1 VHGGI
6 VTGAGPFAIGGIA
19 FEGLEMT
26 EPGYMQRAQ
35 VPQSVSAVSSA
46 CMLVRTE
53 VFLQAGGFDAGLD
66 VPVFQD
72 VDLCQRILG
81 CGRKIVWTPFVTL
94 LYTGVELGSYSGTK
108 GLARVQADALAVSSR
123 WLSKLAKDPAYNRN
137 LSLKRVEF
145 RVDGSLPPAWNP
157 VIDELPGFIGFGSG
171 SPGSWQYRVV
181 QPLASLKAC
190 GAANCVQTPFIGRT
204 RIPLPTAAEIER
216 LQPRALLMHNT
227 LHDDCIEALETYKR
241 VNGVFIVFGQD
252 DLMFALPPK
261 NPFSR
266 TVYKDIKKR
275 IRHCLRLADRLVVT
289 TEALASGLR
298 NMVDDICVVP
308 NYLDDRV
315 WSSLESKRNVARK
328 PRAGWAGAQQHLGDL
343 EMMEQVVKQTA
354 GDVDWVFFG
363 MC

>member
-1 VHGGI
+1 
-6 VTGAGPFAIGGIA
+6 
-19 FEGLEMT
+19 
-26 EPGYMQRAQ
+26 
-35 VPQSVSAVSSA
+35 
-46 CMLVRTE
+46 
-53 VFLQAGGFDAGLD
+53 
-66 VPVFQD
+66 
-72 VDLCQRILG
+72 
-81 CGRKIVWTPFVTL
+81 
-94 LYTGVELGSYSGTK
+94 
-108 GLARVQADALAVSSR
+108 
-123 WLSKLAKDPAYNRN
+123 
-137 LSLKRVEF
+137 
-145 RVDGSLPPAWNP
+145 
-157 VIDELPGFIGFGSG
+157 LPGFIGFGSG

-363 MC
+363 MCPECLRPYVKEVHDAVRFEQYPAQLAALNLDIAIAPLEHNRFNEAKSNLRILEYGVLGWPVIASDIEPYKDAPVCLVKNQPRAWINAIRERARDMDALRKEGDELRGWVRGHWMLSQHSADWLVALDSSSGNAAPGVVGHLAAGVR